1 MIKKAAAARSP
12 EELLALL
19 SAVSSAILAVIIV
32 ATLYFGR
39 EIFVPVALAIL
50 LSFVL
55 APVVNLLQRIRI
67 PRAVA
72 VVSVVALAFAAIFG
86 LGGLMAT
93 QLTQLAG
100 DLPRYQSTMREKI
113 QSFRGATAGSGTL
126 ERAADM
132 LQDLSKELDK
142 PKDTAR
148 ASAGP
153 LVRQASPT
161 GAVQSACAPVG
172 VQRGDLTGIR

>member
-1 MIKKAAAARSP
+1 MTCRLKAELRQWLRFSCVPVLSRRDMAVCLNVVATGPGYLMIKKAAAARSP
-12 EELLALL
+12 EELVALL

-72 VVSVVALAFAAIFG
+72 VVSVVALAFATIFG
-86 LGGLMAT
+86 LG
-93 QLTQLAG
+93 
-100 DLPRYQSTMREKI
+100 
-113 QSFRGATAGSGTL
+113 
-126 ERAADM
+126 
-132 LQDLSKELDK
+132 
-142 PKDTAR
+142 
-148 ASAGP
+148 
-153 LVRQASPT
+153 
-161 GAVQSACAPVG
+161 
-172 VQRGDLTGIR
+172 